1 MTYDFVCARPGNA
14 NSTWLLYIPDCRST
28 TAKMNTTATMSV
40 SFPARHRPRLYDSQ
54 HEQHAGLRF
63 GVAARAEEFIPT
75 SCKPPC
81 FVGQEH
87 ARRYPTALMNR
98 GISPALQVA
107 PSIRQFLLPAEEDG
121 CRSVVRVSS
130 FTFGARIFGGPAGAL
145 LLVPPSRKPRKQN
158 RQEQEI
164 EATSARHAWF

>member
-1 MTYDFVCARPGNA
+1 MCARPGNA
-14 NSTWLLYIPDCRST
+14 NSTWLRLLYIPDCRST

-130 FTFGARIFGGPAGAL
+130 FGARIFGGPAGAL
-145 LLVPPSRKPRKQN
+145 LLVPPSRANKTTDKR
-158 RQEQEI
+158 
-164 EATSARHAWF
+164 ARDRSNKCKA

>member
-1 MTYDFVCARPGNA
+1 
-14 NSTWLLYIPDCRST
+14 
-28 TAKMNTTATMSV
+28 MSV
-40 SFPARHRPRLYDSQ
+40 SIPARQPPRLYDSQ

-87 ARRYPTALMNR
+87 ARRYLTALMNR

-130 FTFGARIFGGPAGAL
+130 FTFGARIFGGPGRRIASGPAFPQTAQTKQTRARDRSNKCKAC
-145 LLVPPSRKPRKQN
+145 LVLAHPLCIRPNIMLFFICCVRISGNK
-158 RQEQEI
+158 
-164 EATSARHAWF
+164 